1 MRTKVSIVIKDNEN
15 LVDLIEALLQ
25 AMAAEGDE
33 VTRYKVNQH
42 GAPIYPFPVGEYED
56 GEEG

>member
-1 MRTKVSIVIKDNEN
+1 MRTKVSIIIKDNEN
-15 LVDLIEALLQ
+15 LVDLIQ
-25 AMAAEGDE
+25 AMMESMAGPDDE
-33 VTRYKVNQH
+33 VTRYEVNQN